1 MALTFRKLSEEEVT
15 QAASGI
21 RGPSFDM
28 TPYVD
33 AINEVRDTNS
43 GLAIQVP
50 ENETPKQLKVR
61 MQKASKSVGAG
72 KLKWRRDVKLSDGA
86 IEISFVFAPPVDPDA
101 PKSKRGRRPR
111 KDRADAETAPEL
123 QPV

>member
-28 TPYVD
+28 APYVD
-33 AINEVRDTNS
+33 AINEVRGTDG
-43 GLAIQVP
+43 GLAVEIA
-50 ENETPKQLKVR
+50 EGTSPKQEKVR
-61 MQKASKSVGAG
+61 LQKASKSVGAG

-101 PKSKRGRRPR
+101 PKSKRGGRPR
-111 KDRADAETAPEL
+111 KNRAEAETAPEL